1 MARVDFSVRA
11 HERRRMGPGP
21 LRHLA
26 HLACIAHAVLLAKT
40 HMGRRARVATPARKK
55 HLAIPITM
63 TSIILTYGFAQI
75 HACRIAQCA
84 ANNGGSW
91 HVRRYAET
99 INEHPFPPRFKVG
112 ASEKI
117 AARWN

>member
-1 MARVDFSVRA
+1 MKDLARVDFSVRA

-40 HMGRRARVATPARKK
+40 HMGRRAHVATPASKT

-63 TSIILTYGFAQI
+63 TSIILTYGFAKI
-75 HACRIAQCA
+75 LACRIAQCA
-84 ANNGGSW
+84 
-91 HVRRYAET
+91 R
-99 INEHPFPPRFKVG
+99 K
-112 ASEKI
+112 
-117 AARWN
+117 

>member
-1 MARVDFSVRA
+1 MARVDFSARA

-26 HLACIAHAVLLAKT
+26 HLANLACIAHAVHLAKT
-40 HMGRRARVATPARKK
+40 HMGRRAHVATPASST

-63 TSIILTYGFAQI
+63 TSIILTYGFAKI
-75 HACRIAQCA
+75 LESRSAL

-117 AARWN
+117 AAR

>member
-1 MARVDFSVRA
+1 MAHLANPCDGASDTNDMSKMARVDFSVRA
-11 HERRRMGPGP
+11 HERRRMGPS
-21 LRHLA
+21 LFRHLA

-75 HACRIAQCA
+75 LACRIAQCA
-84 ANNGGSW
+84 
-91 HVRRYAET
+91 R
-99 INEHPFPPRFKVG
+99 K
-112 ASEKI
+112 
-117 AARWN
+117 